1 MEISSLL
8 TSAKIAYDLA
18 KGITA
23 LKSEVDRNQAV
34 SKILEVLIAVQTD
47 ALSMQG
53 KQSSLTSRITELENQ
68 LEQLKNWES
77 ELQRYQLKHFAF
89 GGYAYS
95 LKPGMENAEPP
106 HYLCASCMNQRK
118 KSILQPSSEAF
129 LRCSLCPEEIQISHI
144 SPGDAGP
151 KWDARTS

>member
-34 SKILEVLIAVQTD
+34 SKILEVLIAVQKD
-47 ALSMQG
+47 ALSMQE
-53 KQSSLTSRITELENQ
+53 KQSSLTSRITELESQ
-68 LEQLKNWES
+68 LQQLKNWES
-77 ELQRYQLKHFAF
+77 ELQRYQLTRFAF

-118 KSILQPSSEAF
+118 KSILQPDTDAF
-129 LRCSLCPEEIQISHI
+129 LRCGICHEEIKIANPALVDVES
-144 SPGDAGP
+144 
-151 KWDARTS
+151 

>member
-8 TSAKIAYDLA
+8 TSAKIAFDLT

-47 ALSMQG
+47 ALSMQE
-53 KQSSLTSRITELENQ
+53 KQSSLTSRITELESQ
-68 LEQLKNWES
+68 LQQLKNWES
-77 ELQRYQLKHFAF
+77 ELQRYQLKRFAF

-95 LKPGMENAEPP
+95 LKLGMENGEPH
-106 HYLCASCMNQRK
+106 HYLCAPCINQRK
-118 KSILQPSSEAF
+118 KSILQPSADVF
-129 LRCSLCPEEIQISHI
+129 LRCSLCHEEIKIANPS
-144 SPGDAGP
+144 SGNDDPPYDVR
-151 KWDARTS
+151 K